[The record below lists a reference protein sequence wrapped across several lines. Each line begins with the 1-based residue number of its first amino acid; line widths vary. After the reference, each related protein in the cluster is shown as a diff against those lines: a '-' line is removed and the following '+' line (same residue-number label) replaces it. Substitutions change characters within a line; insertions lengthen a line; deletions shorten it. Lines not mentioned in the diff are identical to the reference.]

1 MTTKLEGMSRL
12 SLGFIAKRRV
22 HLKPGVCDPFLM
34 GILRRNW
41 RKLAEPM
48 KKFDA
53 EIVREFYSNAYL
65 ERQKRHRRK
74 TMVRGRW
81 IRYNPQAIDDLLEN
95 PYRRQEEQCHYLRL
109 CGRKKGFNSR
119 KVATV
124 VCMPGKGYQ
133 LTEAGKET
141 RIRRRDMR
149 TLAQVWLTFMMAN
162 VMPTGHV
169 SDIKVTKSNLLFS
182 MM

>member
-22 HLKPGVCDPFLM
+22 HLKPGDCDPFLM